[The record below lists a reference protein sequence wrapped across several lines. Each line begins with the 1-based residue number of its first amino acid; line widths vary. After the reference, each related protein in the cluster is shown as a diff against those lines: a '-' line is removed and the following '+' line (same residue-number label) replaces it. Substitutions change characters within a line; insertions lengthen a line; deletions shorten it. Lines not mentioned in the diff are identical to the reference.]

1 MAGLPKGQREQ
12 VMILVMVAALASVG
26 VYWNWPYS
34 TKGKALDDSRE
45 RLDRLTTLNQKAKSE
60 MAKGNLDQLRRQL
73 AEYQQNLVLIRTLV
87 PVGNE
92 VPSLLEQVSTAAR
105 RAGLDVSAVDPQA
118 VVEGENYDTYRYKMT
133 GGGGFNQLGEFFS
146 NVGYLTR
153 IMLPVNLTLA
163 APANQTVAKDAKLQT
178 PTDAAVVEAR
188 FELETFVS
196 KPQSF
201 DNAGPLKKGGAK
213 K

>member
-12 VMILVMVAALASVG
+12 VMLLLGVIAIAAIG
-26 VYWNWPYS
+26 IDWYYVYRP
-34 TKGKALDDSRE
+34 KADKIEQKRE
-45 RLDRLTTLNQKAKSE
+45 QLDRLVQINQKAKSE
-60 MAKGNLDQLRRQL
+60 MTKGSLDQLRRQL

-118 VVEGENYDTYRYKMT
+118 VIEGENYDTYRYKMVVV
-133 GGGGFNQLGEFFS
+133 GGYNALGEFFS
-146 NVGYLTR
+146 NVGNLTR
-153 IMLPVNLTLA
+153 IILPVNLSLA
-163 APANQTVAKDAKLQT
+163 I
-178 PTDAAVVEAR
+178 PTNPSLSKAIKKSTDDAAIEAR
-188 FELETFVS
+188 FELQTFVA
-196 KPQSF
+196 KPQASEQ
-201 DNAGPLKKGGAK
+201 AGQTKKAAK

>member
-12 VMILVMVAALASVG
+12 VMLLLGVIAIAAIG
-26 VYWNWPYS
+26 IDWYYVYRP
-34 TKGKALDDSRE
+34 KADKIEQKRE
-45 RLDRLTTLNQKAKSE
+45 QLDRLVQINQKAKSE
-60 MAKGNLDQLRRQL
+60 MTKGSLDQLRRQL

-118 VVEGENYDTYRYKMT
+118 VIEGENYDTYRYKMVVV
-133 GGGGFNQLGEFFS
+133 GGYNALGEFFA
-146 NVGYLTR
+146 NVGNLTR
-153 IMLPVNLTLA
+153 IILPVNLSLA
-163 APANQTVAKDAKLQT
+163 APSNPQLSKAIKKTSD
-178 PTDAAVVEAR
+178 DAVVEAR
-188 FELETFVS
+188 FELQTFVA
-196 KPQSF
+196 KPQNM
-201 DNAGPLKKGGAK
+201 DQPGPKKSGAK